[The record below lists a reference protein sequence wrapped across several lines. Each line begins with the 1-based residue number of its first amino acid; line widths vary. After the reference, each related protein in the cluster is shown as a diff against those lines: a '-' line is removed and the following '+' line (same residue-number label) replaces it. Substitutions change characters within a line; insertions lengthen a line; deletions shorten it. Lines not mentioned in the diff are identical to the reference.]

1 MSIVHT
7 ITGIAALVCFVLLV
21 IKYPLR
27 KLRFFSLNS
36 FLMKLHEAA
45 SGIYFLAAIAHII
58 TGFSLIKTSPA
69 ALIVSGFAAFVIS
82 IVLIAACHM
91 TKDVKKKMYWHRR
104 YSLLMT
110 AAIVIHIFTAWL

>member
-1 MSIVHT
+1 MSIVHNVT
-7 ITGIAALVCFVLLV
+7 ATTALACLILLV
-21 IKYPLR
+21 SNYPLR
-27 KLRFFSLNS
+27 KLRLFSLNA

-45 SGIYFLAAIAHII
+45 SGIFFLAAIAHMI

-69 ALIVSGFAAFVIS
+69 ALIVSGFAAFIIS

-91 TKDVKKKMYWHRR
+91 TKDVKKKMYWHRW

-110 AAIVIHIFTAWL
+110 AAIVVHVVCAWI

>member
-7 ITGIAALVCFVLLV
+7 ITGIAALVCFILLV

-27 KLRFFSLNS
+27 KLRLFSLNA

-45 SGIYFLAAIAHII
+45 SGIFFLAAIAHMI

-69 ALIVSGFAAFVIS
+69 VLIVSGFAAFVIS

-91 TKDVKKKMYWHRR
+91 TKDEKKKMYWHRW
-104 YSLLMT
+104 YSLMTT
-110 AAIVIHIFTAWL
+110 AAVIVHVFTAWL

>member
-7 ITGIAALVCFVLLV
+7 ITGIAALVCFILLV

-27 KLRFFSLNS
+27 KLRLFSLNA

-45 SGIYFLAAIAHII
+45 SGIYFLAAIAHMI
-58 TGFSLIKTSPA
+58 TGFSLIRISPA
-69 ALIVSGFAAFVIS
+69 ALIVSGFAAFIIS
-82 IVLIAACHM
+82 IVLIVACHM
-91 TKDVKKKMYWHRR
+91 TKDVKKKMCWHRW

-110 AAIVIHIFTAWL
+110 AAIVVHVVCAWI

>member
-7 ITGIAALVCFVLLV
+7 ITGITALVCFILLV

-27 KLRFFSLNS
+27 KLRFLHLNA

-58 TGFSLIKTSPA
+58 TGFSLIRISPA

-82 IVLIAACHM
+82 IVLIGACDR
-91 TKDVKKKMYWHRR
+91 TKDVKKKMYWHRW

-110 AAIVIHIFTAWL
+110 AAIVVHVVCAWV